1 MVNFRRAGEKAS
13 ETVTFRLTPGERA
26 VLDQLAER
34 DGVGI
39 TALFRAMLRE
49 RAVGLGIEEPPQD
62 GPRRRRPGR
71 PPGKRLGKARSAAVP
86 PPLSR
91 PAAAGAGASSRG
103 TVGEMIARFRES
115 FGDRGEGTRRD
126 LERTV
131 EVLTAPREGGPLLPV
146 ELPLASLDQD
156 AVSELRDRIGRMDLR
171 LARKN
176 LYLTYLRMM
185 LHFAVKEPDL
195 PLESSPA
202 FDLER
207 FTIQELG
214 GWPGVVGDAGS
225 GREGR

>member
-1 MVNFRRAGEKAS
+1 M
-13 ETVTFRLTPGERA
+13 
-26 VLDQLAER
+26 LDQLAER

-49 RAVGLGIEEPPQD
+49 RAAGLGIEEPPPD

-71 PPGKRLGKARSAAVP
+71 PPNKRTGKARPAAVQP
-86 PPLSR
+86 RLSG
-91 PAAAGAGASSRG
+91 PSVTGGSSSG

-131 EVLTAPREGGPLLPV
+131 EVLTEPREGGPLLPD

-156 AVSELRDRIGRMDLR
+156 AVSKLRDRIGRMDLR

-202 FDLER
+202 LDLER

-214 GWPGVVGDAGS
+214 GWPGVAGDAGS
-225 GREGR
+225 GSEEQ